1 MGENIA
7 DLGGLIMAFYAFKKT
22 KDGKENKIKHGG
34 FTAEQR
40 FFISY
45 AQLWKI
51 KYTEAEM
58 KNRLATDPHSPGM
71 YRVNGPLMNCT
82 EFFKAFDVKDGDKMR
97 NPKGKISKIW

>member
-1 MGENIA
+1 
-7 DLGGLIMAFYAFKKT
+7 MAFHAFKKT
-22 KDGKENKIKHGG
+22 KDGKENKVKHGG

-51 KYTEAEM
+51 KYTDAEM
-58 KNRLATDPHSPGM
+58 KNRIATDTHTQGM
-71 YRVNGPLMNCT
+71 YRVYGPLMNCDV
-82 EFFKAFDVKDGDKMR
+82 FFIAFDVKEGNKMR